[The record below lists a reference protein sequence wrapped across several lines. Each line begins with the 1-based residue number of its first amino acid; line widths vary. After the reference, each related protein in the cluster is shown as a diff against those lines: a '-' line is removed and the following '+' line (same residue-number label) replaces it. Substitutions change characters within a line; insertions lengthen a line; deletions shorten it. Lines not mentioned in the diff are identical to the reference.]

1 MEKVKRK
8 LLHQRNI
15 SLNGFLREDGLFD
28 LEAELLDTKNYNVS
42 NHDRGNILAGEP
54 IHKMKIVLT
63 IDNEMFIKKA
73 TAKTISSP
81 FKICKKANNNFKML
95 EGLQIKAGWKKKI
108 NELIGNVMGCTHI
121 REMLGSLAT
130 TAFQTIQGHNNKT
143 SKEIEKNK
151 TPNKKPILLGSCY
164 AFNPNSEVV
173 KRIWPDWY
181 QK

>member
-1 MEKVKRK
+1 MKKVKRK

-15 SLNGFLREDGLFD
+15 KLNGFLREDNLFD

-42 NHDRGNILAGEP
+42 NYDRGEILAGEP

-63 IDNEMFIKKA
+63 IDNKMFIKKA
-73 TAKTISSP
+73 TAETLFSP
-81 FKICKKANNNFKML
+81 FNICKKANNSFKML
-95 EGLQIKAGWKKKI
+95 EGLQIKPGWKKKI
-108 NELIGNVMGCTHI
+108 NELIGNVKGCTHI

-143 SKEIEKNK
+143 SKESGGNKAPNEK
-151 TPNKKPILLGSCY
+151 PRLLGSCY
-164 AFNPNSEVV
+164 AFKTNTEVV

-181 QK
+181 QN